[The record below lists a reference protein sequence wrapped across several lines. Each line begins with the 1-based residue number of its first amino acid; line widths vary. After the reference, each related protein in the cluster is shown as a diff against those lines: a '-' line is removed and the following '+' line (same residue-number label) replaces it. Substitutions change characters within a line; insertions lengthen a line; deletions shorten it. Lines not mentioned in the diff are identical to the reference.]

1 VVLMDLQMPE
11 MSGFE
16 ATHAIRQAERGG
28 PAHLPIVALTAHAM
42 AGDRERCLEAGM
54 DGYLSKPIDVNDLI
68 ATLERFGQGEA
79 GSADAAIAPAIHPA
93 AVFDEQAA
101 LAYTGN
107 DRQLLKEVIGLFRKD
122 APSSL
127 RRIERAMRKRDSDAL
142 RMAAHAL
149 KGAIATVGS
158 SRGREVAAEIEA
170 MAKSGK
176 FADAEGVYA
185 QLQEVVRELDTA
197 MTASGFARR
206 PAVRAARRTRAPLT
220 RRKRGRS

>member
-1 VVLMDLQMPE
+1 
-11 MSGFE
+11 
-16 ATHAIRQAERGG
+16 
-28 PAHLPIVALTAHAM
+28 
-42 AGDRERCLEAGM
+42 
-54 DGYLSKPIDVNDLI
+54 
-68 ATLERFGQGEA
+68 
-79 GSADAAIAPAIHPA
+79 
-93 AVFDEQAA
+93 
-101 LAYTGN
+101 
-107 DRQLLKEVIGLFRKD
+107 LLKEVIGLFRKD

-127 RRIERAMRKRDSDAL
+127 RRIECAMRKRDSDAL

-158 SRGREVAAEIEA
+158 SREREVAAEIEA

-185 QLQEVVRELDTA
+185 QLKEVVRELDTA

>member
-1 VVLMDLQMPE
+1 MDLQMPE

-16 ATHAIRQAERGG
+16 ATHAIRHAEHGG

-42 AGDRERCLEAGM
+42 AGDRERCLAAGM

-68 ATLERFGQGEA
+68 ATVERFGQDGAAA
-79 GSADAAIAPAIHPA
+79 GDSSVAAAAPRASL
-93 AVFDEQAA
+93 FDEKTA
-101 LAYTGN
+101 LAYTGG

-127 RRIERAMRKRDSDAL
+127 RRIERALRKRDGDAL
-142 RMAAHAL
+142 RLASHAL

-158 SRGREVAAEIEA
+158 SRGREVVAEIEA

-176 FADAEGVYA
+176 FADAESVYA
-185 QLQEVVRELDTA
+185 DLKTVMRELDTA
-197 MTASGFARR
+197 IIAAGLARR
-206 PAVRAARRTRAPLT
+206 ATVRPARRTRAGLT
-220 RRKRGRS
+220 GKKRGRS